1 LSLLVDRQSS
11 QVSFIVSTEGGVNI
25 EEVAEETPEK
35 ITTVSIDPNT
45 GVTDDD
51 IDNLSSALN
60 LDGDLKSQGSD
71 LFRSLYAAFVESD
84 MSLLEINPLV
94 ITAENNIICLD
105 AKVNFDSNAL
115 FRHPEYQELIDPLEE
130 DEAELKASAFG
141 LSYIKLDG
149 NIGCLVNGAGLAMA
163 TMDIIKLYGA
173 EPANFLDVGGAA
185 TKELVTEAFKIILSD
200 KNVEGILVNIF
211 GGIMRCDVVAEG
223 IISAA
228 NEVNISVPLV
238 VRLEGTNVDL
248 GKKIIEE
255 SDLSIISASD
265 LDDASKKITEAI

>member
-1 LSLLVDRQSS
+1 MSLLVDRQSS

-35 ITTVSIDPNT
+35 ITTVSIDPNA

-60 LDGDLKSQGSD
+60 LEGDLKPQGSD

-115 FRHPEYQELIDPLEE
+115 FRHPEYQELIDP
-130 DEAELKASAFG
+130 SVRG
-141 LSYIKLDG
+141 L
-149 NIGCLVNGAGLAMA
+149 
-163 TMDIIKLYGA
+163 
-173 EPANFLDVGGAA
+173 
-185 TKELVTEAFKIILSD
+185 IIL
-200 KNVEGILVNIF
+200 
-211 GGIMRCDVVAEG
+211 
-223 IISAA
+223 
-228 NEVNISVPLV
+228 
-238 VRLEGTNVDL
+238 
-248 GKKIIEE
+248 
-255 SDLSIISASD
+255 
-265 LDDASKKITEAI
+265 